1 MSVAWYPSIW
11 QNWYMSADENNNNKK
26 EIEPFLID
34 RK

>member
-11 QNWYMSADENNNNKK
+11 QNWYMSADENNNKK